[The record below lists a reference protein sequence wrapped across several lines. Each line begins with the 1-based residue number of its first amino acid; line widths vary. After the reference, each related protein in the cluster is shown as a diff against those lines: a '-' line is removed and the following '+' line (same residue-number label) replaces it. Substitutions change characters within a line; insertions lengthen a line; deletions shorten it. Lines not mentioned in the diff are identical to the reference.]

1 MFFQGFREDKDV
13 VKVYNDNTISNEL
26 FEDIIHHG
34 LEGGRAVGEAKEHDE
49 RFEQSTVGSECG
61 LPLVALLHAD
71 IVETPSNI
79 QFREVLGSP
88 EFGDQLWDEWQRVLV
103 LHGHGV
109 ECTVILY
116 QSERA
121 VFLLNEEDRRCH
133 WRLGGVD
140 PTRLKV
146 LLEKCV

>member
-1 MFFQGFREDKDV
+1 MFFQGFREDKDA

-49 RFEQSTVGSECG
+49 WFEQSAVGSECG

-79 QFREVLGSP
+79 LFREVLGSA
-88 EFGDQLWDEWQRVLV
+88 ELGVQLRVDWWRVLFV
-103 LHGHGV
+103 YV
-109 ECTVILY
+109 
-116 QSERA
+116 
-121 VFLLNEEDRRCH
+121 
-133 WRLGGVD
+133 
-140 PTRLKV
+140 
-146 LLEKCV
+146 